1 MPLHPQRSCS
11 AAGCRRSDCEQRAAA
26 KGGGDRGHSSQ
37 GGTQGAWP
45 GRPGPIGV
53 LRWPLTVGV
62 RIGIDLG
69 TTYSLVGV
77 LRDGRAEILLNAL
90 GERQTPSAVGID
102 DDGTILVGAPA
113 RARALTHPERTFR
126 NFKRDMGTDRE
137 FRCGSHRFRPE
148 ELSAL
153 VLRQLMRDAEAAL
166 GAPVDE
172 AVVTVPAYFGE
183 LQRRA
188 TRDACEIAGLP
199 VERLINEPTAAALA
213 YGLHHRD
220 RECRIAVLDLGGGTF
235 DVSVLEI
242 MEGVIEIQAS
252 AGDAVLGGEDF
263 VELLFEALSERARER
278 FGCDPGATVPTKA
291 RFWEACELA
300 KCRLSLVE
308 RVQVEVP
315 RPGPYLAAHAEAEP
329 LQLELDR
336 EEACRLWQPI
346 LQRMYPP
353 IRRALRDAGVSP
365 EDVDEVVLVGG
376 ATRMPAV
383 AQLAEELFGRPPLRS
398 VSPDEAVAQGA
409 AVQVALKAGDPQLED
424 MVATDVAPFSLGVST
439 IESHGRRRLDDVF
452 SPILERGT
460 VLPASRVERFV
471 TAADGQTQ
479 IRVEVY
485 QGEHSLCRDNTKL
498 GEYTLPGIPPAPA
511 GEESIDVRFT
521 YDLNGILEVDMTVV
535 STEQGASLVIERA
548 PGRMSPEQVE
558 HARQVMRTLKFHPR
572 EALPN
577 TTALARAES
586 LYTELRGSAR
596 ERLGA
601 ALRSF
606 RLALEEQDPAA
617 IERRRGELLGL
628 VERFKH

>member
-1 MPLHPQRSCS
+1 M
-11 AAGCRRSDCEQRAAA
+11 
-26 KGGGDRGHSSQ
+26 
-37 GGTQGAWP
+37 
-45 GRPGPIGV
+45 
-53 LRWPLTVGV
+53 LRCPEVGV

-69 TTYSLVGV
+69 TTYSLVAV
-77 LRDGRAEILLNAL
+77 LRDSHADILPNAL
-90 GERQTPSAVGID
+90 GERQTPSVVGID

-188 TRDACEIAGLP
+188 TRDACEIAGVP

-263 VELLFEALSERARER
+263 VEILFEALSERARER
-278 FGCDPGATVPTKA
+278 FGIDPRAALPTKA
-291 RFWEACELA
+291 RFWEACEQA
-300 KCRLSLVE
+300 KCKLSSAE
-308 RVQVEVP
+308 RVRVEVP
-315 RPGPYLAAHAEAEP
+315 RPGPHRESEP
-329 LQLELDR
+329 LVLELER

-346 LQRMYPP
+346 LQRMHPP

-365 EDVDEVVLVGG
+365 EEVDEVVLVGG

-383 AQLAEELFGRPPLRS
+383 AELAEALFGRAPLRS

-409 AVQVALKAGDPQLED
+409 AVQVALKAGDEQLDD

-471 TAADGQTQ
+471 TAADGQAQ

-498 GEYTLPGIPPAPA
+498 GEYTLTGIPPSAA
-511 GEESIDVRFT
+511 GEEAIDVRFT
-521 YDLNGILEVDMTVV
+521 YDLNGILEVDMTIV
-535 STEQGASLVIERA
+535 STGQSASLVIERA

-558 HARQVMRTLKFHPR
+558 TARQVMRTLKFHPR

-586 LYTELRGSAR
+586 LYTELRGPAR
-596 ERLGA
+596 ERLGT

-606 RLALEEQDPAA
+606 RLALEEQDAAA
-617 IERRRGELLGL
+617 IERRRAELLGL
-628 VERFKH
+628 IDRYKQG

>member
-1 MPLHPQRSCS
+1 
-11 AAGCRRSDCEQRAAA
+11 
-26 KGGGDRGHSSQ
+26 
-37 GGTQGAWP
+37 
-45 GRPGPIGV
+45 
-53 LRWPLTVGV
+53 VGV

-77 LRDGRAEILLNAL
+77 LREGRAEILPNAL
-90 GERQTPSAVGID
+90 GERQTPSAVSIA

-166 GAPVDE
+166 GATVDE

-263 VELLFEALSERARER
+263 VETLFEALSERARER
-278 FGCDPGATVPTKA
+278 FGIDPRATVPTKA
-291 RFWEACELA
+291 RFWEACEAA
-300 KCRLSLVE
+300 KCKLSAVE
-308 RVQVEVP
+308 RVEVEVP
-315 RPGPYLAAHAEAEP
+315 RPGPRGDAEP
-329 LQLELDR
+329 LLLSIER

-346 LQRMYPP
+346 LQRMHPP

-365 EDVDEVVLVGG
+365 EEVDEVVLVGG

-383 AQLAEELFGRPPLRS
+383 AELAEALFGRAPLRS

-409 AVQVALKAGDPQLED
+409 AVQVALKAGDAQLDD

-439 IESHGRRRLDDVF
+439 IESQGRRRLDDVF

-471 TAADGQTQ
+471 TASDGQAQ

-498 GEYTLPGIPPAPA
+498 GEYTLRGIPPGAA
-511 GEESIDVRFT
+511 GDEAIDVRFT
-521 YDLNGILEVDMTVV
+521 YDLNGILEVDMTIV
-535 STEQGASLVIERA
+535 STGHTESLVIERA

-558 HARQVMRTLKFHPR
+558 QARATMRTLKFHPR
-572 EALPN
+572 DALPN

-586 LYTELRGSAR
+586 LYTELRGPAR
-596 ERLGA
+596 ELLGA

-606 RLALEEQDPAA
+606 RLALEEQVPSV
-617 IERRRGELLGL
+617 IERRRAELLGL
-628 VERFKH
+628 IERFKQG

>member
-1 MPLHPQRSCS
+1 MLRCL
-11 AAGCRRSDCEQRAAA
+11 DV
-26 KGGGDRGHSSQ
+26 
-37 GGTQGAWP
+37 GA
-45 GRPGPIGV
+45 
-53 LRWPLTVGV
+53 

-77 LRDGRAEILLNAL
+77 LRGSHAEILPNAL

-137 FRCGSHRFRPE
+137 LRCGSHRFRPE

-166 GAPVDE
+166 GTSVDE

-263 VELLFEALSERARER
+263 VEILFEALSERARER
-278 FGCDPGATVPTKA
+278 FGIDPRAALPTKA
-291 RFWEACELA
+291 RFWEACEQA
-300 KCRLSLVE
+300 KCKLSSAE
-308 RVQVEVP
+308 RVRVEVP
-315 RPGPYLAAHAEAEP
+315 RPGPHKEMEP
-329 LQLELDR
+329 LVLELER

-346 LQRMYPP
+346 LQRMHPP

-365 EDVDEVVLVGG
+365 EEVDEVVLVGG

-383 AQLAEELFGRPPLRS
+383 AELAEALFGRAPLRS

-409 AVQVALKAGDPQLED
+409 AVQVALKAGDDQLDD
-424 MVATDVAPFSLGVST
+424 MVATDIAPFSLGVST

-471 TAADGQTQ
+471 TAADGQAQ

-498 GEYTLPGIPPAPA
+498 GEYTLTGIPPSAA
-511 GEESIDVRFT
+511 GEEAIDVRFT
-521 YDLNGILEVDMTVV
+521 YDLNGILEVDMTIV
-535 STEQGASLVIERA
+535 STGQSASLVIERA

-558 HARQVMRTLKFHPR
+558 TAREVMRTLKFHPR

-586 LYTELRGSAR
+586 LYTELRGTAR

-606 RLALEEQDPAA
+606 RLALEEQDSAA
-617 IERRRGELLGL
+617 IERRRAELLGL
-628 VERFKH
+628 VDRYKQG

>member
-1 MPLHPQRSCS
+1 VGRPQ
-11 AAGCRRSDCEQRAAA
+11 
-26 KGGGDRGHSSQ
+26 GGGPPRVQ
-37 GGTQGAWP
+37 GQCYAGQSVGA
-45 GRPGPIGV
+45 
-53 LRWPLTVGV
+53 

-69 TTYSLVGV
+69 TTYSLVAV
-77 LRDGRAEILLNAL
+77 LRDGRAEILPNAL
-90 GERQTPSAVGID
+90 GERQTPSAVSID
-102 DDGTILVGAPA
+102 DDGSLLVGAPA

-137 FRCGSHRFRPE
+137 FRFGGHRFRPE

-153 VLRQLMRDAEAAL
+153 VLRQLMRDAEASL
-166 GAPVDE
+166 GAPIDE

-252 AGDAVLGGEDF
+252 AGDALLGGEDF
-263 VELLFEALSERARER
+263 VALLVDALSEQALER
-278 FGCDPGATVPTKA
+278 FGVDPRAILITKA
-291 RFWEACELA
+291 RFWEACEQA
-300 KCRLSLVE
+300 KHRLSLVE
-308 RVQVEVP
+308 HVHVVVP
-315 RPGPYLAAHAEAEP
+315 RPGPHAEEAEP
-329 LQLELDR
+329 LRLALSR

-346 LQRMYPP
+346 LQRMHPP

-365 EDVDEVVLVGG
+365 DEIDEVVLVGG

-383 AQLAEELFGRPPLRS
+383 AELAETLFGRTALRA

-409 AVQVALKAGDPQLED
+409 AVQVALKAGDEQLDD

-439 IESHGRRRLDDVF
+439 VESQGRRRLDDVF

-471 TAADGQTQ
+471 TAADGQAQ
-479 IRVEVY
+479 IRVEVF
-485 QGEHSLCRDNTKL
+485 QGEHSLCRDNNKL
-498 GEYTLPGIPPAPA
+498 GEYTLQGIPPAAA
-511 GEESIDVRFT
+511 GDEAIDVRFT
-521 YDLNGILEVDMTVV
+521 YDLNGILEVDMTIV
-535 STEQGASLVIERA
+535 SSGEIATLVIERA

-558 HARQVMRTLKFHPR
+558 HARQTLHTLKFHPR
-572 EALPN
+572 EALP
-577 TTALARAES
+577 TPPRSRGPRVSTPSCEAPHASAWAPRCARS
-586 LYTELRGSAR
+586 GSRSRSRIPPPSSAAGASCSGSSSGSSTSPEAR
-596 ERLGA
+596 
-601 ALRSF
+601 
-606 RLALEEQDPAA
+606 
-617 IERRRGELLGL
+617 
-628 VERFKH
+628 

>member
-1 MPLHPQRSCS
+1 M
-11 AAGCRRSDCEQRAAA
+11 
-26 KGGGDRGHSSQ
+26 
-37 GGTQGAWP
+37 
-45 GRPGPIGV
+45 
-53 LRWPLTVGV
+53 GV

-77 LRDGRAEILLNAL
+77 LRDGQAEILPNAL
-90 GERQTPSAVGID
+90 GERQTPSAVGVD
-102 DDGTILVGAPA
+102 DDGTILVGAAA

-137 FRCGSHRFRPE
+137 FACGEHRFRPE

-153 VLRQLMRDAEAAL
+153 VLRQLMRDAEATL

-242 MEGVIEIQAS
+242 IEGVIEIQAS
-252 AGDAVLGGEDF
+252 AGDARLGGEDF
-263 VELLFEALSERARER
+263 VELLVDALAARAQEQL
-278 FGCDPGATVPTKA
+278 GVDPRRMIQTRA
-291 RFWEACELA
+291 RFWEACERA
-300 KCRLSLVE
+300 KCGLSSAE
-308 RVQVEVP
+308 RVEVEVP
-315 RPGPYLAAHAEAEP
+315 RPGPHLEAEP
-329 LQLELDR
+329 LRLSLSRQ
-336 EEACRLWQPI
+336 EAHALWQPI
-346 LQRMYPP
+346 VERMHPP
-353 IRRALRDAGVSP
+353 IRRALRDAGLSP
-365 EDVDEVVLVGG
+365 DQIDEVVLVGG
-376 ATRMPAV
+376 ATRMPIV
-383 AQLAEELFGRPPLRS
+383 SELAQLLFERPPLRTI
-398 VSPDEAVAQGA
+398 SPDEAVAQGA
-409 AVQVALKAGDPQLED
+409 AVQVALKAGDEQLED

-439 IESHGRRRLDDVF
+439 VESHGRRRLDDVF

-471 TAADGQTQ
+471 TAADRQAQ
-479 IRVEVY
+479 IRVEVF

-498 GEYTLPGIPPAPA
+498 GEYTLQGIPAATA

-521 YDLNGILEVDMTVV
+521 YDLNGILEVDMTIV
-535 STEQGASLVIERA
+535 STGHTSTLVIERS
-548 PGRMSPEQVE
+548 PGRMSPQQVE
-558 HARQVMRTLKFHPR
+558 QARVALRGLKFHPR
-572 EALPN
+572 ESLPN

-586 LYTELRGSAR
+586 LFCELRGPAR
-596 ERLGA
+596 ELLGA
-601 ALRSF
+601 AMRAF
-606 RLALEEQDPAA
+606 RLALEEQDPAV
-617 IERRRGELLGL
+617 IDRRRGELLSL
-628 VERFKH
+628 VDRFKRG

>member
-1 MPLHPQRSCS
+1 MCAQTAS
-11 AAGCRRSDCEQRAAA
+11 
-26 KGGGDRGHSSQ
+26 GGLSE
-37 GGTQGAWP
+37 
-45 GRPGPIGV
+45 GPAPPGV
-53 LRWPLTVGV
+53 LRWPSVGV

-77 LRDGRAEILLNAL
+77 LRDSHAEILPNAL

-153 VLRQLMRDAEAAL
+153 VLRQLMHDAEAAL
-166 GAPVDE
+166 GAAVDE

-263 VELLFEALSERARER
+263 VELLFEALCERARER
-278 FGCDPGATVPTKA
+278 FGADPRATLSTKA
-291 RFWEACELA
+291 RFWEACEQA
-300 KCRLSLVE
+300 KCRLSQVE
-308 RVQVEVP
+308 RVELEVP
-315 RPGPYLAAHAEAEP
+315 RVGPRRDDEP
-329 LQLELDR
+329 LVLTLER

-346 LQRMYPP
+346 LQRMHPP

-365 EDVDEVVLVGG
+365 EEIDEVVLVGG

-383 AQLAEELFGRPPLRS
+383 FELVEALFGRKPLRS

-409 AVQVALKAGDPQLED
+409 AVQVALKAGDEQLDD

-471 TAADGQTQ
+471 TAADGQAQ

-498 GEYTLPGIPPAPA
+498 GEYTLQGIPHAAA
-511 GEESIDVRFT
+511 GEEAIDVRFT
-521 YDLNGILEVDMTVV
+521 YDLNGILEVDMTIV
-535 STEQGASLVIERA
+535 STGRSESLVIERA
-548 PGRMSPEQVE
+548 PGRMSVEQVE
-558 HARQVMRTLKFHPR
+558 EARQVMRTLKFHPR

-586 LYTELRGSAR
+586 LFTELRGPAR
-596 ERLGA
+596 ELLGA

-606 RLALEEQDPAA
+606 RIALEEQDPAI

-628 VERFKH
+628 IERFKH

>member
-1 MPLHPQRSCS
+1 M
-11 AAGCRRSDCEQRAAA
+11 
-26 KGGGDRGHSSQ
+26 
-37 GGTQGAWP
+37 
-45 GRPGPIGV
+45 
-53 LRWPLTVGV
+53 TVGA

-77 LRDGRAEILLNAL
+77 LRDGRAEILPNAL
-90 GERQTPSAVGID
+90 GERQTPSAVSID

-153 VLRQLMRDAEAAL
+153 VLRQLLRDAEAAL
-166 GAPVDE
+166 GVAVDE

-252 AGDAVLGGEDF
+252 AGDALLGGEDF
-263 VELLFEALSERARER
+263 VGLLFEALAERALER
-278 FGCDPGATVPTKA
+278 FGVDPRAMLMTKA
-291 RFWEACELA
+291 RFWDACEQA

-308 RVQVEVP
+308 HVEVEVP
-315 RPGPYLAAHAEAEP
+315 RPGPRARAQEAEP
-329 LQLELDR
+329 LRLSLTR
-336 EEACRLWQPI
+336 EEACRLWQPL
-346 LQRMYPP
+346 LQRMHPP

-365 EDVDEVVLVGG
+365 EDIDEVVLVGG
-376 ATRMPAV
+376 ATRMPV
-383 AQLAEELFGRPPLRS
+383 VEELAAVLFDRPPLRT

-409 AVQVALKAGDPQLED
+409 AVQVALKAGDDQLGD

-439 IESHGRRRLDDVF
+439 VENQGRRRLDDVF

-471 TAADGQTQ
+471 TAADGQAQ
-479 IRVEVY
+479 IRVEVF

-498 GEYTLPGIPPAPA
+498 GEYTLQGIPSGPA
-511 GEESIDVRFT
+511 GQEAIDVRFT
-521 YDLNGILEVDMTVV
+521 YDLNGILEVDMTIV
-535 STEQGASLVIERA
+535 SSGETATLVIERA

-558 HARQVMRTLKFHPR
+558 QARQTMRTLKFHPR

-586 LYTELRGSAR
+586 LYTELRGPAR
-596 ERLGA
+596 ELLGT

-606 RLALEEQDPAA
+606 RLALEEQDSAA

-628 VERFKH
+628 VERFKQG

>member
-1 MPLHPQRSCS
+1 V
-11 AAGCRRSDCEQRAAA
+11 
-26 KGGGDRGHSSQ
+26 
-37 GGTQGAWP
+37 GA
-45 GRPGPIGV
+45 
-53 LRWPLTVGV
+53 

-69 TTYSLVGV
+69 TTYSLAAV
-77 LRDGRAEILLNAL
+77 LRDGRAEILPNAL
-90 GERQTPSAVGID
+90 GERQTPSAVSID
-102 DDGTILVGAPA
+102 DDGSLLVGAPA
-113 RARALTHPERTFR
+113 RARAMTHPERTFR

-137 FRCGSHRFRPE
+137 FRFGGHRFRPE

-166 GAPVDE
+166 GAPIEE

-213 YGLHHRD
+213 YGLHNRD

-252 AGDAVLGGEDF
+252 AGDALLGGEDF
-263 VELLFEALSERARER
+263 VALLVDALSEQALER
-278 FGCDPGATVPTKA
+278 FGVDPRAMVMTKA
-291 RFWEACELA
+291 RFWEACEQA
-300 KCRLSLVE
+300 KHRLSLVE
-308 RVQVEVP
+308 RVHVVVP
-315 RPGPYLAAHAEAEP
+315 RPGPHAEEAEP
-329 LQLELDR
+329 LRLELSR

-346 LQRMYPP
+346 LQRMHPP

-365 EDVDEVVLVGG
+365 DEIDEVVLVGG

-383 AQLAEELFGRPPLRS
+383 AELAETLFGRTALRT

-409 AVQVALKAGDPQLED
+409 AVQVALKAGDEQLDD

-439 IESHGRRRLDDVF
+439 VESQGRRRLDDVF

-471 TAADGQTQ
+471 TAADGQAQ
-479 IRVEVY
+479 IRVEVF
-485 QGEHSLCRDNTKL
+485 QGEHSLCRDNNKL
-498 GEYTLPGIPPAPA
+498 GDYTLQGIPPAAA
-511 GEESIDVRFT
+511 GDEAIDVRFT
-521 YDLNGILEVDMTVV
+521 YDLNGILEVDMTIV
-535 STEQGASLVIERA
+535 SSGESATLVIERA

-558 HARQVMRTLKFHPR
+558 HARQGMHTLKFHPR

-586 LYTELRGSAR
+586 LYTELRGPAR
-596 ERLGA
+596 ELMGA

-606 RLALEEQDPAA
+606 RLALEEQSPAV
-617 IERRRGELLGL
+617 IERRRSELLGL
-628 VERFKH
+628 VERFRQG

>member
-1 MPLHPQRSCS
+1 M
-11 AAGCRRSDCEQRAAA
+11 
-26 KGGGDRGHSSQ
+26 
-37 GGTQGAWP
+37 
-45 GRPGPIGV
+45 
-53 LRWPLTVGV
+53 GV

-77 LRDGRAEILLNAL
+77 LREGRAEILPNAL

-113 RARALTHPERTFR
+113 KARALTHPERTFR

-263 VELLFEALSERARER
+263 VELLFEALAEQARER
-278 FGCDPGATVPTKA
+278 FGIDPRATLPTKA

-300 KCRLSLVE
+300 KCRLSLAE
-308 RVQVEVP
+308 RVHVGVP
-315 RPGPYLAAHAEAEP
+315 RPGPALSEADP
-329 LQLELDR
+329 LLLEITR

-346 LQRMYPP
+346 LQRMHPP

-383 AQLAEELFGRPPLRS
+383 AELAETLFGRPPLRS

-409 AVQVALKAGDPQLED
+409 AVQVALKAGDAQLED

-498 GEYTLPGIPPAPA
+498 GEYTLAGIPPAAA
-511 GEESIDVRFT
+511 GEEAIDVRFS

-535 STEQGASLVIERA
+535 STAQSASLVIERA

-558 HARQVMRTLKFHPR
+558 HARKAMHTLKFHPR

-586 LYTELRGSAR
+586 LYTELRGPAR

-628 VERFKH
+628 VERLKG

>member
-1 MPLHPQRSCS
+1 VPRPVG
-11 AAGCRRSDCEQRAAA
+11 AALV
-26 KGGGDRGHSSQ
+26 RGRCY
-37 GGTQGAWP
+37 ACP
-45 GRPGPIGV
+45 G
-53 LRWPLTVGV
+53 VGV

-69 TTYSLVGV
+69 TTYSLVAV
-77 LRDGRAEILLNAL
+77 LREGRAEILPNAL
-90 GERQTPSAVGID
+90 GERQTPSAVSID

-137 FRCGSHRFRPE
+137 FRCGAHRFRPE

-153 VLRQLMRDAEAAL
+153 VLRQLMRDAEASL
-166 GAPVDE
+166 GASIDE
-172 AVVTVPAYFGE
+172 AVVTVPAYFCE

-213 YGLHHRD
+213 YGLQHRD

-278 FGCDPGATVPTKA
+278 FGVDPRATLPTKA
-291 RFWEACELA
+291 RFWEACEQA
-300 KCRLSLVE
+300 KHRLSLVE
-308 RVQVEVP
+308 RVEVEVP
-315 RPGPYLAAHAEAEP
+315 RPGPYLAARSRSSPDGAEGPRGNAEP
-329 LQLELDR
+329 LLLSLDR
-336 EEACRLWQPI
+336 DEACRLWQPI
-346 LQRMYPP
+346 LQRLHPP

-365 EDVDEVVLVGG
+365 DEIDEVVLVGG

-383 AQLAEELFGRPPLRS
+383 AELAEALFGRAPLRTI
-398 VSPDEAVAQGA
+398 SPDEAVAQGA
-409 AVQVALKAGDPQLED
+409 AVQVALKAGDAQLDD

-471 TAADGQTQ
+471 TAADGQAQ
-479 IRVEVY
+479 IRVVVY

-498 GEYTLPGIPPAPA
+498 GEYTLKGIPQGTA
-511 GEESIDVRFT
+511 GDEAIDVRFT
-521 YDLNGILEVDMTVV
+521 YDLNGILEVDMTIV
-535 STEQGASLVIERA
+535 STGEAASLVIERA

-558 HARQVMRTLKFHPR
+558 HARTALRTLKFHPR

-586 LYTELRGSAR
+586 LYTELRGPAR
-596 ERLGA
+596 ELLGA

-606 RLALEEQDPAA
+606 RLALEEQNPAI

-628 VERFKH
+628 VERWKQG

>member
-1 MPLHPQRSCS
+1 MT
-11 AAGCRRSDCEQRAAA
+11 AG
-26 KGGGDRGHSSQ
+26 
-37 GGTQGAWP
+37 QGA
-45 GRPGPIGV
+45 V
-53 LRWPLTVGV
+53 LRSAVSVGV

-69 TTYSLVGV
+69 TTYSLVSV
-77 LRDGRAEILLNAL
+77 LRGGRAEILPNAL
-90 GERQTPSAVGID
+90 GERQTPSAVSID
-102 DDGTILVGAPA
+102 DDGAILVGAPA

-137 FRCGSHRFRPE
+137 FRYGGHRFRPE

-153 VLRQLMRDAEAAL
+153 VLRQLGRDAEAAL

-188 TRDACEIAGLP
+188 TRDACEIAGLR

-252 AGDAVLGGEDF
+252 AGDASLGGEDF
-263 VELLFEALSERARER
+263 VGLLSDALAERALER
-278 FGCDPGATVPTKA
+278 FGIDPRSTQMGMA
-291 RFWEACELA
+291 RFWEACEQA
-300 KCRLSLVE
+300 KCRLSQVE
-308 RVQVEVP
+308 RAFVEVS
-315 RPGPYLAAHAEAEP
+315 RPGPRAYESDAEA
-329 LQLELDR
+329 LRLELSR
-336 EEACRLWQPI
+336 EEACALWQPI
-346 LQRMYPP
+346 LQRMHPP

-365 EDVDEVVLVGG
+365 EDIDEVVLVGG

-383 AQLAEELFGRPPLRS
+383 AELAQALFGRPPLRT

-409 AVQVALKAGDPQLED
+409 AVQVALKFGDEQLED

-439 IESHGRRRLDDVF
+439 VESHGRRRLDDVF

-471 TAADGQTQ
+471 TAADGQAQ

-498 GEYTLPGIPPAPA
+498 GEYTLEGIPSGSA
-511 GEESIDVRFT
+511 GEEAIDVRFT
-521 YDLNGILEVDMTVV
+521 YDLNGILEVDMTIV
-535 STEQGASLVIERA
+535 STDHSATLVIERA

-558 HARQVMRTLKFHPR
+558 HARQNLRTFKFHPR

-586 LYTELRGSAR
+586 LYTELRGPSR
-596 ERLGA
+596 ELLGA
-601 ALRSF
+601 ALRAF
-606 RLALEEQDPAA
+606 RLALEEQDPAV
-617 IERRRGELLGL
+617 IDRRRGELLGL
-628 VERFKH
+628 VERFRQG

>member
-1 MPLHPQRSCS
+1 
-11 AAGCRRSDCEQRAAA
+11 
-26 KGGGDRGHSSQ
+26 
-37 GGTQGAWP
+37 
-45 GRPGPIGV
+45 
-53 LRWPLTVGV
+53 VGV

-69 TTYSLVGV
+69 TTYSLVG
-77 LRDGRAEILLNAL
+77 LPNAL
-90 GERQTPSAVGID
+90 GERQTPSAVSID

-137 FRCGSHRFRPE
+137 FRCGGHRFRPE

-153 VLRQLMRDAEAAL
+153 VLRQLMRDAEAAT
-166 GAPVDE
+166 GTTVDE

-220 RECRIAVLDLGGGTF
+220 RESRIAVLDLGGGTF

-263 VELLFEALSERARER
+263 VEILFEALCERARER
-278 FGCDPGATVPTKA
+278 FGVDPRAAVPTRA
-291 RFWEACELA
+291 RFWEACETA
-300 KCRLSLVE
+300 KCRLSQLE
-308 RVQVEVP
+308 RVEVEVP
-315 RPGPYLAAHAEAEP
+315 RPGPRSEAEP
-329 LQLELDR
+329 LLLALER
-336 EEACRLWQPI
+336 AEACTLWQPI
-346 LQRMYPP
+346 LQRMHPP

-365 EDVDEVVLVGG
+365 EDIDEVVLVGG

-383 AQLAEELFGRPPLRS
+383 VELAEALFGRAPLRS

-409 AVQVALKAGDPQLED
+409 AVQVALKAGDEQLDD

-439 IESHGRRRLDDVF
+439 IETQGRRRLDDVF
-452 SPILERGT
+452 SPVLERGT

-471 TAADGQTQ
+471 TAADGQAQ

-498 GEYTLPGIPPAPA
+498 GEYTLRGIPPAAA
-511 GEESIDVRFT
+511 GDEAIDVRFT
-521 YDLNGILEVDMTVV
+521 YDLNGILEVDMTIV
-535 STEQGASLVIERA
+535 STGHTESLVIERA

-558 HARQVMRTLKFHPR
+558 QARTTMRTLKFHPR
-572 EALPN
+572 DALPN

-586 LYTELRGSAR
+586 LYTELRGPAR
-596 ERLGA
+596 ELLGA

-606 RLALEEQDPAA
+606 RLALEEQVPGV
-617 IERRRGELLGL
+617 IERRRGELLAL
-628 VERFKH
+628 VERFKQG

>member
-1 MPLHPQRSCS
+1 V
-11 AAGCRRSDCEQRAAA
+11 AG
-26 KGGGDRGHSSQ
+26 
-37 GGTQGAWP
+37 T
-45 GRPGPIGV
+45 
-53 LRWPLTVGV
+53 GV

-77 LRDGRAEILLNAL
+77 LRDGRAEIVPNGL
-90 GERQTPSAVGID
+90 GERQTPSVVGLD

-113 RARALTHPERTFR
+113 RARAMTHPERTFR

-137 FRCGSHRFRPE
+137 HRCGSHRFRPE

-153 VLRQLMRDAEAAL
+153 VLRQLVRDAEAAL
-166 GAPVDE
+166 GAPVHE

-188 TRDACEIAGLP
+188 TRDACEIAGVP

-263 VELLFEALSERARER
+263 VALMVDALAERARER
-278 FGCDPGATVPTKA
+278 FGIDPRATVPTRA
-291 RFWEACELA
+291 RFWEACERA
-300 KCRLSLVE
+300 KRRLSQEGRVE
-308 RVQVEVP
+308 IEVP
-315 RPGPYLAAHAEAEP
+315 VPGPTLARVGSPSGAEP
-329 LQLELDR
+329 LVLALERD
-336 EEACRLWQPI
+336 EAQALWQPV
-346 LQRMYPP
+346 LQRLHAP

-365 EDVDEVVLVGG
+365 EEIDEVVLVGG

-383 AQLAEELFGRPPLRS
+383 ADIAQALFGRAPLRS

-409 AVQVALKAGDPQLED
+409 AVQVALKAGDEQLGD

-471 TAADGQTQ
+471 TAADGQAQ

-498 GEYTLPGIPPAPA
+498 GEYTLHGIPAASA
-511 GEESIDVRFT
+511 GDEAIDVRFS

-535 STEQGASLVIERA
+535 STGHTESLVIERA
-548 PGRMSPEQVE
+548 PGRMSVEQVE
-558 HARQVMRTLKFHPR
+558 AARATMRTLKFHPR

-586 LYTELRGSAR
+586 LYTELRGPAR
-596 ERLGA
+596 ELLGA
-601 ALRSF
+601 AMRAF
-606 RLALEEQDPAA
+606 RLALEEQVPAT
-617 IERRRGELLGL
+617 IERRRGELMGL
-628 VERFKH
+628 VERFKQG